1 MNREPLKKRHYY
13 ELSNGRCAQA
23 VPGPT
28 AALNLLPNAFAS
40 EHINILPHYIYR
52 SSWLSMSFAT
62 VSSTLGKKTKK
73 NKAQNKNPLLPIK
86 FAHCSQRDT
95 SNQTLCPQLNKL
107 CASARTLHA
116 VQHTAKSHALI
127 LAGENHLQTDIINC
141 SWNCLFFIFNVSED
155 VLIVRANKS
164 KVSEQRRSVTNTCC

>member
-1 MNREPLKKRHYY
+1 MLNLFKDEPGAFKKRHYY

-62 VSSTLGKKTKK
+62 VSSTLGGKKKKKK
-73 NKAQNKNPLLPIK
+73 NQGTEQKSLTAYQVCTLFTEGRFQSDTLPSTQQTVRICKNASRCA
-86 FAHCSQRDT
+86 AHSKITGTNFGRW
-95 SNQTLCPQLNKL
+95 
-107 CASARTLHA
+107 
-116 VQHTAKSHALI
+116 KSF
-127 LAGENHLQTDIINC
+127 TDRYN
-141 SWNCLFFIFNVSED
+141 
-155 VLIVRANKS
+155 
-164 KVSEQRRSVTNTCC
+164 